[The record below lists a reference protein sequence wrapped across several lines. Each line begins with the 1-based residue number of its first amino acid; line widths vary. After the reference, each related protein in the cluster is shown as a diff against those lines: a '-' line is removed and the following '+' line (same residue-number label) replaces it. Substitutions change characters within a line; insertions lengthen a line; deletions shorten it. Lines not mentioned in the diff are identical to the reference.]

1 MLRFLLPIQ
10 SFIVLMGFVSLLDTP
25 GLKLCKKVVLVN
37 FYLAPRQKKDKLEK
51 SPKHFKTKQ
60 SSNWNYNC
68 TKKMVSDFWFDWLVF
83 NVYFLTILK
92 VFYFT
97 LNFNF
102 HQKTCSDW
110 VKNSWKFGNLKFV
123 RPFGEQVI
131 LQKLFVQKLFL
142 STLVLLYFIFQLFDL
157 KNILA
162 ERSVLTRV
170 NFGKIQLPSLWN
182 FFSYNGP
189 LW

>member
-1 MLRFLLPIQ
+1 MRAREKRTSKPVK
-10 SFIVLMGFVSLLDTP
+10 SPYGVRRYWDMGVSPTRSHLS
-25 GLKLCKKVVLVN
+25 CKKVVLVN

-83 NVYFLTILK
+83 NVYFLTIFK

-97 LNFNF
+97 LNFSF

-110 VKNSWKFGNLKFV
+110 VKNSWKFGIWNSWDHLVSRSFYKNFLSKNYIYPLWFYFILSFNFLTLK
-123 RPFGEQVI
+123 I
-131 LQKLFVQKLFL
+131 SLQKGQF
-142 STLVLLYFIFQLFDL
+142 
-157 KNILA
+157 
-162 ERSVLTRV
+162 
-170 NFGKIQLPSLWN
+170 SLE
-182 FFSYNGP
+182 
-189 LW
+189 